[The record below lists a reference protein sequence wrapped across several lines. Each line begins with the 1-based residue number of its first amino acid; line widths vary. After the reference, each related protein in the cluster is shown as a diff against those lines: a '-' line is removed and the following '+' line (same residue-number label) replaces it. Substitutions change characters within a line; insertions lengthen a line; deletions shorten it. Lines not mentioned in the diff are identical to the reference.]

1 MAERDTHSSVYQLS
15 LQKRDV
21 PVLPEKLKHKE
32 TNDILAYMAQ
42 RLPFKASMNI
52 AVDADMITI

>member
-1 MAERDTHSSVYQLS
+1 MAERDTHSSVINSHYK
-15 LQKRDV
+15 KRC

-52 AVDADMITI
+52 AVDADVITV

>member
-1 MAERDTHSSVYQLS
+1 MAERDMHYSVINSYYK
-15 LQKRDV
+15 KRC

-52 AVDADMITI
+52 AVDADVIKV

>member
-1 MAERDTHSSVYQLS
+1 MAERDTHSSVINSHYN
-15 LQKRDV
+15 KRC

-32 TNDILAYMAQ
+32 TNDILTYMAQ

-52 AVDADMITI
+52 AVDADMITV